1 MEAVEVAQEE
11 VAEEAEQVARTNK
24 WYLLEEM

>member
-1 MEAVEVAQEE
+1 VEAVEVAQEE
-11 VAEEAEQVARTNK
+11 AAEEAEQLAQTNK